1 MLKKYFII
9 IFVILSVIFTKD
21 ILLKY
26 DTNYNYQEI
35 TKQFKFDYESTE
47 KISLKSLKK
56 YKEFLEENG
65 EKSDIFV
72 VDKYIKYMDST
83 LSKKEE
89 EDLKDNTYESKYL
102 NSKILGGSLLYKYYL
117 ENNKDGEAKELI
129 EDIFNEIQ
137 KKQFMNNTN
146 EISYFLQIVASE
158 TSDKSIAIDILESL
172 IKNDYIFMTDRVKIE
187 IYDELRYLYIYTNSY
202 ALASEVSIRS
212 IIIANQLKL
221 NEQVSEGLIELAQ
234 IFKRL
239 GGVESG
245 IEVLQKSLSIDIE
258 DEFTNADIKTYALL
272 TLGELYLTNKDY
284 ESAKQISDQI
294 PKYKNSISE
303 GHYRDIEIL
312 KYIMDARIAIMEGDL
327 ELAEEDLNYS
337 KHLQEIDEDAYYVGK
352 DISYSLA
359 LGEFYEASY
368 KYEDAIKLY
377 ESMLDENKGNNYILE
392 KVLTALTRVET
403 DSNKKND
410 YYEQLVK
417 LQVNQSEERYGYYT
431 FYISDKI
438 KNENELI
445 EKNKSI
451 SNNYRFI
458 IFLIL
463 VGGLII
469 GILSKKNKDI
479 KIKNKRDVLVN
490 AYNRRYFDI
499 TYEKLL
505 NKNKLF
511 SIIILD
517 LDNFKSIND
526 TFGHELGD
534 IVLKNTCKAIQ
545 PLLDKQSS
553 LFRYGGE
560 EFVVIVKDKSRQ
572 DVLQLAENIRST
584 IESLCWEEDIV
595 TTASI
600 GVAYSDTDGSNTF
613 NKADEKLYISKKMG
627 KNKIT
632 A

>member
-9 IFVILSVIFTKD
+9 IFVILSVIFAKD

-56 YKEFLEENG
+56 YKEFLEEKK
-65 EKSDIFV
+65 EKADIFV
-72 VDKYIKYMDST
+72 VDRYIKYVDST

-89 EDLKDNTYESKYL
+89 EDLKANTYKSKYL

-158 TSDKSIAIDILESL
+158 TNDKSIAIDILESL

-234 IFKRL
+234 IFKKL
-239 GGVESG
+239 GGIESG
-245 IEVLQKSLSIDIE
+245 IEMLQKSLSIDIE
-258 DEFTNADIKTYALL
+258 DEFTNADIKTYGLL

-284 ESAKQISDQI
+284 ESAKQISSQI
-294 PKYKNSISE
+294 PKYENSIPK
-303 GHYRDIEIL
+303 GHYRDVEIL
-312 KYIMDARIAIMEGDL
+312 KYIMDARIAIMENDL
-327 ELAEEDLNYS
+327 ELAQEYLNYS

-352 DISYSLA
+352 EISYSLA

-368 KYEDAIKLY
+368 KYEDAIQLY
-377 ESMLDENKGNNYILE
+377 KSMLDENKGNDYILE

-417 LQVNQSEERYGYYT
+417 LQVNQSEERYGDYT

-445 EKNKSI
+445 EKNKYI

-463 VGGLII
+463 LGGLII

-505 NKNKLF
+505 NRNKLF

-526 TFGHELGD
+526 NFGHELGD

-560 EFVVIVKDKSRQ
+560 EFVIIVKDKSRQ
-572 DVLQLAENIRST
+572 DVLQLAENIRSK
-584 IESLCWEEDIV
+584 IESLCWKEDIV

-613 NKADEKLYISKKMG
+613 NKADEKLYISKKTG